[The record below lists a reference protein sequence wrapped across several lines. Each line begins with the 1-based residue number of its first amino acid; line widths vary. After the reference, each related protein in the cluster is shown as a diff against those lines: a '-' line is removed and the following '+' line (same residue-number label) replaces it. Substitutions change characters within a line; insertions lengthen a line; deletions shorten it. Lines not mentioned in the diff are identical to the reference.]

1 MEYLCHKWPQTFSTC
16 LKHFPVL
23 SSFITYHRF
32 AIILTRRVPLVEQE
46 LLTLPELL
54 SSPPYFS
61 GVCVTRSLVLCVC
74 FVDRC
79 LRFFILSVGHCV
91 VCSSSI
97 CGFWLFLWYIQ
108 TLLMNVL
115 RHVDMVFSAYLGF
128 INQCNKP
135 LDKTEILLKL
145 VLSTI
150 TIAPNPRL
158 LHIIA
163 KDMYYIDTSKYV
175 QGLAEKVK
183 HPLRGNIIVF

>member
-1 MEYLCHKWPQTFSTC
+1 
-16 LKHFPVL
+16 
-23 SSFITYHRF
+23 
-32 AIILTRRVPLVEQE
+32 
-46 LLTLPELL
+46 
-54 SSPPYFS
+54 
-61 GVCVTRSLVLCVC
+61 
-74 FVDRC
+74 
-79 LRFFILSVGHCV
+79 
-91 VCSSSI
+91 
-97 CGFWLFLWYIQ
+97 
-108 TLLMNVL
+108 MNVL